1 MACKILIP
9 QPGIKPGPQAV
20 RLPSPN
26 HLTARE
32 FLIPYLSMKVKVLVT
47 QSDVTPWTT
56 DLQASLS
63 MGFLRQEYWSGLP
76 FSSPG
81 NLFDPRIDPGLTHCR
96 QILYTWKH
104 QGSPPFYRFHQLEIH
119 LIEHLLFERWNLNG
133 VGRKVGEGWILNPC
147 FTWVNMNYLK
157 RESDRSLRRHSGN
170 PHCGLG
176 KEKERTFSVPRE
188 SGQRNYLHYSHPL
201 EKYLFGRLELTAPI
215 RLCLSIWVFPV

>member
-1 MACKILIP
+1 MWPHGLQTSRHLCPWDFWGKNTGVGCHFLL
-9 QPGIKPGPQAV
+9 QGIF
-20 RLPSPN
+20 
-26 HLTARE
+26 LTQG
-32 FLIPYLSMKVKVLVT
+32 LT
-47 QSDVTPWTT
+47 
-56 DLQASLS
+56 QASLIA
-63 MGFLRQEYWSGLP
+63 GRFFTL
-76 FSSPG
+76 
-81 NLFDPRIDPGLTHCR
+81 
-96 QILYTWKH
+96 TWKH